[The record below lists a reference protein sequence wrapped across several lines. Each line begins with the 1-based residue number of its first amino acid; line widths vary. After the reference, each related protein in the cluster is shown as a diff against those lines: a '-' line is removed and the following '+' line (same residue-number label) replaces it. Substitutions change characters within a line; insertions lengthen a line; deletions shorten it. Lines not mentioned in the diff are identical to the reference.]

1 MMKLNI
7 ETRHLLKLFEI
18 AQDIANI
25 GYWEWDILTN
35 EVVWSPRK
43 IEIYGED
50 TKNYVPSFEKFLEVL
65 DEDTKA
71 TVLQE
76 IKSVLSNKKEYYDL
90 KHEIRLKNS
99 KTAWIH
105 EKGFIIRDT
114 GGKPLKMVGIVYDI
128 TDKMVILEELK
139 SAEERSNYLKTHDRL
154 TSLHNKERL
163 LEDIWKKIESKREF
177 SVIFLDIDNFKTIN
191 NTFGHLFGD
200 VVIKRVGELLKK
212 IAASGYLYRYGGDEF
227 VILHEGT
234 EADAKDLTEKIESFF
249 EKNIPIIGKS
259 LLVTLSIGVCTY
271 PKSATNAKDMVKN
284 ANSALA
290 IAKSSGRSRVLF
302 YEEYMGHHIA
312 EKRSVLDALSG
323 AVNEEDFIVH
333 YQPKVHCLE
342 GKVLGFEALVR
353 WRNGNGEL
361 VQPALFLPV
370 AQEYGM
376 IGKIDF
382 IVLKKA
388 LSQLKKWHGMG
399 FEISL
404 SVNFNISDFE
414 DQRIMELLKEADLLS
429 YVTVEITESELMA
442 CTQKELDFVE
452 ELKKLG
458 LKISLDDFGTGYSS
472 LRYIHKLPIDELKI
486 DRAFVE
492 NIPGDAKDEAL
503 VTIIKSIVDTFRLGC
518 VVEGVER
525 VEQKEF
531 FQNLGLTT
539 IQGYFYGKPMD
550 EKEATKMLFSR
561 SGKKEHEK
569 LSNL

>member
-1 MMKLNI
+1 MTKLNI
-7 ETRHLLKLFEI
+7 ETGQLLKLFEI
-18 AQDIANI
+18 AQDVANI
-25 GYWEWDILTN
+25 GYWEWDILTD

-50 TKNYVPSFEKFLEVL
+50 ADNYTPSFEKFLAVL
-65 DEDTKA
+65 NEDTKA
-71 TVLQE
+71 VVLEE
-76 IKSVLSNKKEYYDL
+76 IEAVLSNEKEYYDL
-90 KHEIRLKNS
+90 KHKIRLKNS

-105 EKGFIIRDT
+105 EKGFVIRD
-114 GGKPLKMVGIVYDI
+114 GAGKPLKMVGIVYDI

-139 SAEERSNYLKTHDRL
+139 SAEERSNYLKSHDTL
-154 TSLHNKERL
+154 TSLRNKDRL
-163 LEDIWKKIESKREF
+163 LEDIERKIESKREF

-200 VVIKRVGELLKK
+200 IVIKSVGELLKE
-212 IAASGYLYRYGGDEF
+212 IASPGYVYRYGGDEF
-227 VILHEGT
+227 VILYEGT
-234 EADAKDLTEKIESFF
+234 EAEARGLTEKIESFF
-249 EKNIPIIGKS
+249 EKNISIIGKS

-271 PKSATNAKDMVKN
+271 PKRATSAKDVVKN
-284 ANSALA
+284 ANSALSM
-290 IAKSSGRSRVLF
+290 AKSGGKKRVLF
-302 YEEYMGHHIA
+302 YEEYMGYIIA
-312 EKRSVLDALSG
+312 EKRSVLDALNA
-323 AVNEEDFIVH
+323 AVKNEEFIVH
-333 YQPKVHCLE
+333 YQPKVDSLE
-342 GKVLGFEALVR
+342 GRVLGFEALVR
-353 WRNGNGEL
+353 WRNEKGEL
-361 VQPALFLPV
+361 VQPGLFLPV
-370 AQEYGM
+370 AQEYGLM
-376 IGKIDF
+376 GKIDF

-388 LSQLKKWHGMG
+388 LLQLKKWHDTG
-399 FEISL
+399 FEVSL

-414 DQRIMELLKEADLLS
+414 DDRILKLLKGSDLLE

-442 CTQKELDFVE
+442 CTQKELEFVE
-452 ELKKLG
+452 ELKRMG

-550 EKEATKMLFSR
+550 GEEATEML
-561 SGKKEHEK
+561 SGR
-569 LSNL
+569 L